1 MMSVKTSKFLDC
13 NMKIS
18 KILKEDFDFLARE
31 YNFSSLFHSS
41 FFVTGSTGL
50 IGKQIVLFILYLNE
64 TFNAGISIYAL
75 ARTKEKVLRVFG
87 ENAKSNSLTF
97 IYGDLSTFE
106 IPDEKIDYIIHGA
119 SITSSKDFVYK
130 PVETI
135 RTAVDGTLRML
146 EVAYEKKVRSFV
158 YLSSMEVFGVT
169 DNKLKSVKE
178 NDYGYID
185 IMNPRSSY
193 SESKR
198 LCECLCS
205 SWFSEYGLPVKIA
218 RLTQVLG
225 PGIDYNDTRVAAQFA
240 RSVIESKNIVLKTE
254 GKTKRPVLYTRDAV
268 SGIFTILMK
277 GDNGQTYTVANPET
291 FMTIKETA
299 ELIIKEIANNRIKL
313 CFDIDV
319 PKVYAPDLNLNLN
332 VDKLKSLGWLPS
344 VDLKNS
350 YSRMISD
357 LRS

>member
-1 MMSVKTSKFLDC
+1 MSVKTSKFLGY
-13 NMKIS
+13 NMEIS
-18 KILKEDFDFLARE
+18 KILKEDFDFLAKK
-31 YNFSSLFHSS
+31 YDFSSLFHSS

-64 TFNAGISIYAL
+64 NFNADISIYAL
-75 ARTKEKVLRVFG
+75 ARSKEKVLRVFG
-87 ENAKSNSLTF
+87 ENAKNNSLSF
-97 IYGDLSTFE
+97 IYGDLATFK

-119 SITSSKDFVYK
+119 SITSSKDFVCR

-135 RTAVDGTLRML
+135 RTAVDGTLKML
-146 EVAYEKKVRSFV
+146 EFAQEKKVRSFV

-169 DNKLKSVKE
+169 DEKLSSVKE
-178 NDYGYID
+178 DDYGYID

-205 SWFSEYGLPVKIA
+205 SWYSEYGLSVKIA
-218 RLTQVLG
+218 RLAQVLG

-240 RSVIESKNIVLKTE
+240 RSVIETKNIVLKTE

-277 GDNGQTYTVANPET
+277 GCDGQSYIIANPET
-291 FMTIKETA
+291 FITIRETA
-299 ELIIKEIANNRIKL
+299 ELIIREIANNRIKL
-313 CFDIDV
+313 VFDINA

-332 VDKLKSLGWLPS
+332 VNKLKSLGWLPS